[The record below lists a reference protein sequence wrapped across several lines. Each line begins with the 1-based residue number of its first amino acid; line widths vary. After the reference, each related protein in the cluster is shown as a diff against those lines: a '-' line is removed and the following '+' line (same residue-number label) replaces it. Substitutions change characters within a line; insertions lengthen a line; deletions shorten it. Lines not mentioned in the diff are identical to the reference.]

1 MASETEDLVAALRG
15 SLVDNERLRRQNKRF
30 MASLREPIAIVGIGC
45 RFPAGVRSPEDFW
58 QLLVSGTDAVTGFP
72 ADRGWD
78 TAMLGAL
85 GLDDGSPAAQGGF
98 VHDAGDFDPAFFGI
112 SPREALAMDPQQR
125 LLLETSWEALERAGI
140 EPRSLRGSRTGVFAG
155 GSFLGYG
162 TGLEGSG
169 SEGYLL
175 TGTAASVISG
185 RVSYTLGLEGPAVTV
200 DTACSSSL
208 VALHLAVQSLRSG
221 ECSLALA
228 GGVTVMATPGSFIG
242 FALQQGLASDGR
254 CRSFGAGANGTGWG
268 EGAAVLVV
276 ERLSDARRNGH
287 PVLAVVRGSAVNQ
300 DGASNGLSA
309 PNGPS
314 QQRVIRAALASAQ
327 LTAADVDVVEAHGTG
342 TVLGDPI
349 EAQALLA
356 TYGQDRPEDRPVWL
370 GSVKSNIAHTQSAAG
385 AAGVIKMVLA
395 LRNGLLPESLH
406 AGEPSPHVDWSAG
419 HARLLTEA
427 VPWPAGATPR
437 RAGVSAFGISGT
449 NAHVVIEEAP
459 PAGEAPKEP
468 ADRTP
473 VLTGIP
479 PVWLVSGHTEAALAA
494 QAGRLAAV
502 AGGSDPVDVAW
513 SLATTRSVLD
523 HRAVVTEELLDGV
536 AALAAGRS
544 HPGVFSG
551 QARPGRVGF
560 VFAGQGAQRAG
571 MSAELY
577 AASPVFAE
585 VYDQA
590 IGLIEAELGVPIRDA
605 APDVADQTLYAQTG
619 LFALEVGLVALLKA
633 AGITPD
639 VVAGHSVGE
648 IAAAHAAGVLTLEHA
663 CRLVAA
669 RARLMQDLPP
679 GGAMA
684 AIEAG
689 EDEIDLEHVSLAA
702 VNGPRSVV
710 VSGDQ
715 DAVDAVVEEWR
726 AKGRRVRRLRVSH
739 AFHSARMD
747 PVLTELGQVA
757 AGLAHARP
765 LVPWAS
771 TSSGELVTA
780 PEPGYWPEQ
789 ARGAVRFADAVTT
802 MAGLGVTVF
811 VEIGPDGTLSAM
823 GSLTQDAPFVPML
836 NPALPAGRAV
846 LTGLAEAHVRG
857 VAVDWAAVLPT
868 GRRVDLPTYA
878 FQHQRFWP
886 VPGPVAAAPGSETEA
901 RFWAAVEC
909 GDVAGLSDALMVD
922 ADRPFGEV
930 LPVLASWRRREREE
944 ARASDVR
951 YRVSWTPVADPEP
964 PVPDRPWLV
973 VTGPTG
979 AGLADACAGALGAT
993 VVAAGD
999 LTREALAA
1007 LLPASPIA
1015 GVLSLLALEE
1025 EPLPG
1030 HPRLPAGL
1038 AGTVA
1043 LIQALGDAGAGAP
1056 LWLATR
1062 GAVAAGPGDAV
1073 TRPVQAH
1080 VLGVGRVAA
1089 MENPDRWGGL
1099 VDLPETFDA
1108 RTGARLAG
1116 VLAGCG
1122 EDQVAIRAAGVRA
1135 RRLVRAPRTAG
1146 ETDVP
1151 ERLARGTVLVTGG
1164 TGALGGHTGDW
1175 LAGRGAARVVLQS
1188 RSGPEARGAAG
1199 LAARL
1204 ASKGTAVA
1212 VVSGDVA
1219 RKDDV
1224 AGLLTWIAA
1233 DGPALSGVV
1242 HTAGVLDD
1250 GVLDRMTP
1258 GRLERVLAAKAAGA
1272 AHLDELTAGLDLAA
1286 FVLFSSAAATFGGG
1300 GQGNYAAA
1308 NAYLDAL
1315 AEHRR
1320 ARGLAA
1326 TSLAWGAWAGGGMAA
1341 SDDTVRHR
1349 VGSGPTRA
1357 LDPGLALQVM
1367 GQAIE
1372 GGESTL
1378 TVSDMDWAAIAAGLT
1393 DPGQAP
1399 LLRDLPDVRA
1409 LVPAGAAAAR
1419 PAGDLAA
1426 RLTGRPAAEQH
1437 DVITALVRAEAAA
1450 VLHHPSPDTIEAD
1463 RAFGD
1468 LGFDSLT
1475 AVELRNR
1482 LSALAGV
1489 RLPATL
1495 IFDYPTPDRLARHL
1509 RAELLGEAADRPAAA
1524 PIAVA
1529 DGEPIAIVGMGCRLP
1544 GGVNGP
1550 DQLWDLLVSGADA
1563 VSGFPANRGWGTE
1576 TGRGGFVYDAGD
1588 FDPAFFGISPR
1599 EALAMDPQ
1607 QRMLLEVSWEALE
1620 RAGIEPRSLRGSQ
1633 TGVFAGGTP
1642 TGYGAGLEGSGSE
1655 SFLLTGTAGAVLAG
1669 RVSYALG
1676 LEGPSATVDTAC
1688 SSSLV
1693 TLHLAAQALRAGECS
1708 LALASGVTVLATP
1721 APFAAFAQQQG
1732 LASDG
1737 RCKSFGAG
1745 ADGTGWAEGVG
1756 VLVLERLSDA
1766 RRNGH
1771 PVLALVRGS
1780 AVNQDGASNGLTAPN
1795 GPSQQRVIRAAL
1807 AAARLSAADV
1817 DVVEAHGTGTVL
1829 GDPIEAQAL
1838 LATYG
1843 QDRPSDRPL
1852 LLGSVK
1858 SNIAHTQAAAG
1869 AAGVIKMVLALRHG
1883 LLPATLH
1890 AGEPSPHVD
1899 WDAGD
1904 IRLLTEPEPW
1914 PEGER
1919 PRRAGVSAFGI
1930 SGTNAHVIIE
1940 EPPPAADAPAA
1951 PARVPV
1957 LPAGPP
1963 VWLVSAR
1970 SAKGLAAQAGRLAAH
1985 VAARPDL
1992 DPADV
1997 AWSLVTTRSA
2007 FEHRAAVLADHASG
2021 LDSVATGRSAS
2032 RVVTGE
2038 VPAGRLGR
2046 IGFVFAGQGAQR
2058 AGMSA
2063 ELYAASPV
2071 FAEVYDEAIGLIEAE
2086 LGVPIRD
2093 AAADVADQTLY
2104 AQTGLFALEVGLVAL
2119 LKAAGITPDVV
2130 AGHSVGE
2137 LAAAHAAG
2145 VLTLED
2151 ACRLVAARARLMQDL
2166 PPGGAMAA
2174 IEAGEDE
2181 IDLANVSLAAVN
2193 GPRSVV
2199 VSGDED
2205 AVDAVVDE
2213 WRTKG
2218 RRVRR
2223 LRVSHAFHSARMDPV
2238 LAELGQVAA
2247 RLEHAPP
2254 ALTWVGALSGEQL
2267 PAPDAGYW
2275 AAQARRPVRFA
2286 DALTTMAAQG
2296 VTVFVEIGP
2305 DGTLSAMGGA
2315 VLDGD
2320 AHFVPVLNPALPAA
2334 EAVLTGLAK
2343 AYVRGVRV
2351 DWPAVLPAGRRAD
2364 LPTYAFQHQWFWPEH
2379 PMTAGPPETGGG
2391 TAAEARFWAA
2401 VEHGDLTGLAGALDV
2416 DAGRP
2421 FSEVVPVLA
2430 SWRRRDRE
2438 AAAVAD
2444 WRYRVAWEPVADPGP
2459 AALTGTW
2466 LIVTGAAGRALA
2478 ARCARAL
2485 TGRGAD
2491 PIEVVAA
2498 EGDADRASLAALLA
2512 PHRTVA
2518 VAGVVSLLALEDAA
2532 LPGLPPVSAG
2542 LAATQGLIQ
2551 VLGDAGV
2558 DAPLWVLTRSAVA
2571 AWPGDGVPDPVQ
2583 AQIWG
2588 LGRVAALEHPDRW
2601 GGLADLPPEP
2611 AERDLARLAGML
2623 AERGEDQV
2631 AIRGSGITARRLV
2644 RDPWPGGGTR
2654 WEPRGTVLVTGG
2666 TGAIG
2671 GRVARWSA
2679 GRGAARV
2686 VLSSRSGP
2694 AAEGAAR
2701 LAAQLAEAGTR
2712 AEVIACDVAERTETA
2727 GLLARIAAGGPPLTS
2742 VFHTAGGERGG
2753 ALESGGHHDLAAML
2767 APKAAGATHLDELTT
2782 GLDLDAF
2789 VLFSSIAA
2797 VWGGGHQSAYAAAN
2811 AHLDGLA
2818 ANRRARG
2825 LAATSVSWGLWGGGG
2840 LGSRDAGTGAQMARR
2855 GVRTMDPDRAVAALA
2870 AALDAGDE
2878 LVTVADID
2886 WDTFVPVFTL
2896 RRPSPLLG
2904 ALAREVPA
2912 GVPAPATTLGPLGE
2926 RLAAVPAA
2934 EQDRIL
2940 TELVLAETAAVLGY
2954 DPAEAAEVVQ
2964 PGRAFRDLGFDSLAA
2979 VELRDRLNA
2988 ATGRSLPATLVFDH
3002 PNPQEAV
3009 RFLRAELLGVVPET
3023 PAEVTAA
3030 PADAADPVV
3039 VVGLGCRFPG
3049 GVRRPEDFWDLLV
3062 SGADAVGA
3070 FPADRG
3076 WGLTAGE
3083 GGFVYDAAGFDAGFF
3098 GISPR
3103 EALAMD
3109 PQQRMLLETAWE
3121 ALEDA
3126 GIDPESLR
3134 GSRTGVFAGASAS
3147 GYGLGAAGEGTEGFL
3162 MTGNAMSVIS
3172 GRVSYTLGLEGP
3184 AVTVDTACSSSLVA
3198 LHLAVQSLRSGE
3210 CSLALAGGV
3219 AVMATPAAF
3228 AEFAV
3233 QQGLAGDGRCKSFA
3247 AGADGTGWGEGAGVL
3262 VVERLSDARRNGHPV
3277 LAVVRGSAVNQD
3289 GASNG
3294 LTAPNGPSQQRVIRA
3309 ALANAG
3315 VTAADVDAVEAHG
3328 TGTVLGDPIEAQ
3340 AVLAAY
3346 GRDRDRPLWLGSV
3359 KSNIAHTQAAAGAA
3373 GVIKMVL
3380 ALRHDLLPATL
3391 HADVPTPHVD
3401 WSAGDVRLLTEPV
3414 AWKANGRARRAGVS
3428 AFGISGTNAH
3438 VIIEEPPPA
3447 PEPAPREPADPV
3459 LAGGPA
3465 VWPLSARTADGLTA
3479 QAARLAAH
3487 VRARPDL
3494 GAADLGW
3501 SLATTRSAFGHR
3513 AVALGGDR
3521 AELLAGLSALEARRP
3536 APGVV
3541 SGTPSDAGRVGF
3553 VFAGQG
3559 AQRAGMGR
3567 DLHAASPVF
3576 ARAFDRACA
3585 LLEVMLGLPIADVVL
3600 GRAADDRADQT
3611 VYAQTG
3617 LFAVQTGLLALLA
3630 DAGVVPDAVAGHS
3643 VGEIAAA
3650 HAAGVLTLEDACA
3663 LVAVRARLMQA
3674 LPTGGAMAAVE
3685 AGEHEI
3691 DLENVSLAAVN
3702 GPSSV
3707 VVSGDEDAVE
3717 AVVDE
3722 WRAKGRRVRRLRV
3735 SHAFHSAH
3743 MDPILAELGELA
3755 AKLRHA
3761 APSVPWI
3768 GALHGAPVTDPGP
3781 DYWTGQARRPVR
3793 FADAVAAMAE
3803 RGVRTVVEVGP
3814 DATLSAMGLAPEFVP
3829 LLRPGA
3835 DAPASVTAALA
3846 RLHVRGVPVDWT
3858 RVRPAAS
3865 RVDLPTY
3872 AFRRTPYW
3880 LLPQPVTPAA
3890 PSWRYR
3896 VAWTPLPEPA
3906 PAAPGG
3912 AWLVVAPAS
3921 GAAGDLVADCVH
3933 ALSAG
3938 GAEVTVAEVAAGELD
3953 RAALAARGL
3962 PPGLSGVVSL
3972 LALDETPLP
3981 GSPVTAGLAGT
3992 LGLAQA
3998 LADAGVRVPL
4008 WTLTRESPLQAQV
4021 WGLGRVIALE
4031 HPDQWGGLV
4040 ALPDR
4045 LDERAG
4051 ARLRAVLAA
4060 RGEDQ
4065 VAIRDAGLLGR
4076 RMVPAG
4082 PAAEGTPWRPRGT
4095 VLVTGGTG
4103 SIGSRVARW
4112 ATGRDARHVVLT
4124 SRSGP
4129 AAPGAA
4135 ALAADLAALGT
4146 SVDVLACDGADRA
4159 QLTGVLARI
4168 PDLSSVFHAA
4178 GVSLDRPVRDLTTD
4192 DLAHVLGPKAVAA
4205 SLLDELTADLDAFV
4219 LFSSG
4224 SATWGSGLLAG
4235 YGAANAHLDGL
4246 AADRRA
4252 RGLAATS
4259 VAWGVWGGD
4268 GMGAGEAAVQM
4279 ARMGVRAMDPDRAIG
4294 HLAEALDGDDG
4305 LVTVA
4310 DIDWERFVPV
4320 FTLRRP
4326 SPLVGGVP
4334 EAARALRETPAAS
4347 RDESPLAHRLA
4358 AAPPA
4363 EHDRILADLVR
4374 AEAAAVLG
4382 HDSPEAVDPDLGFIE
4397 QGFHSLTA
4405 IEFRDALNAAT
4416 GLRLP
4421 GSLVFDHATPGLL
4434 ARHLRA
4440 ELAVAAPAAEPGT
4453 SLSGLYAEAARTGR
4467 SAEAVR
4473 LITGLAAFR
4482 PTFHGPGDAG
4492 PPPAALH
4499 VARGPGAPGLVFLT
4513 SFFGRSGVR
4522 EYARI
4527 AAGFQGVRD
4536 VTVLR
4541 EPGFLGGEPLPA
4553 DVEALV
4559 DVLAGQLPGGPFVL
4573 AGHSTGGL
4581 VAYAL
4586 ATRLEKAGRAPEG
4599 IVLLDTPAVG
4609 PDGFSGEWPGFLDT
4623 TLALTADYAKD
4634 DTWLTATV
4642 HYLSLRWQD
4651 LPATAI
4657 PILHLRAADT
4667 PDGFPVVAPPDAA
4680 FFTSPAVVADV
4691 PGDHFSMMGDHAES
4705 TAEAI
4710 NQWLTD
4716 L

>member
-1 MASETEDLVAALRG
+1 MASEKEDLVAALRG

-45 RFPAGVRSPEDFW
+45 RFPAGVRGPEDFW
-58 QLLVSGTDAVTGFP
+58 ELLASGTDAVSAFP
-72 ADRGWD
+72 TDRGWD

-85 GLDDGSPAAQGGF
+85 GLDGATSSAAQGGF
-98 VHDAGDFDPAFFGI
+98 IHDAGDFDPAFFGI

-125 LLLETSWEALERAGI
+125 LLLEVSWEALERAGI

-185 RVSYTLGLEGPAVTV
+185 RVSYSLGLEGPAVTV

-208 VALHLAVQSLRSG
+208 VAMHLAVQSLRSG
-221 ECSLALA
+221 ESSLALA

-254 CRSFGAGANGTGWG
+254 CKSFGAGANGTGWG
-268 EGAAVLVV
+268 EGAAVLVL
-276 ERLSDARRNGH
+276 ERLSDARKNGH
-287 PVLAVVRGSAVNQ
+287 QVLAVVRGSAVNQ

-314 QQRVIRAALASAQ
+314 QQRVIRAALESAR

-385 AAGVIKMVLA
+385 VAGVIKMVLA
-395 LRNGLLPESLH
+395 LRHDLLPESLH
-406 AGEPSPHVDWSAG
+406 ADEPSPHVDWSAG
-419 HARLLTEA
+419 NARLLTEP
-427 VPWPAGATPR
+427 VPWPSTGEPR

-449 NAHVVIEEAP
+449 NAHVIIEEAP
-459 PAGEAPKEP
+459 PLDDDAPTAEHL
-468 ADRTP
+468 P
-473 VLTGIP
+473 VLTGTS
-479 PVWLVSGHTEAALAA
+479 PVWLVSGHTETALAA
-494 QAGRLAAV
+494 QAGRLARAS
-502 AGGSDPVDVAW
+502 ATLDPVDVAW
-513 SLATTRSVLD
+513 SLATTRATLD
-523 HRAVVTEELLDGV
+523 HRAVVLGAPLAGV
-536 AALAAGRS
+536 TALAEGRS
-544 HPGVFSG
+544 SADVISG
-551 QARPGRVGF
+551 QAREGRVGF

-571 MSAELY
+571 MSRELY
-577 AASPVFAE
+577 AASPVFAAA
-585 VYDQA
+585 YDRA
-590 IGLIEAELGVPIRDA
+590 ADLIEAELGLPIRDVG
-605 APDVADQTLYAQTG
+605 PDLADQTLYAQTG
-619 LFALEVGLVALLKA
+619 LFAIEVGLVALLKA
-633 AGITPD
+633 AGVVPD

-648 IAAAHAAGVLTLEHA
+648 IAAAHATGVLSLEDA

-669 RARLMQDLPP
+669 RARLMQNLPP

-684 AIEAG
+684 AIEAS
-689 EDEIDLEHVSLAA
+689 EDEIDLENVSLAA
-702 VNGPRSVV
+702 VNGPTSVV
-710 VSGDQ
+710 VSGDE
-715 DAVDAVVEEWR
+715 DAVDAVVESWR
-726 AKGRRVRRLRVSH
+726 SRGRRVRRLRVSH

-747 PVLTELGQVA
+747 PVLDDLGRVA
-757 AGLAHARP
+757 AGLTYAAP
-765 LVPWAS
+765 TVPWAS
-771 TSSGELVTA
+771 TSTGELMTA
-780 PEPGYWPEQ
+780 PEPGYWPGQ
-789 ARGAVRFADAVTT
+789 ARGPVRFADAVTT

-823 GSLTQDAPFVPML
+823 GGAVLDAHFVPML
-836 NPALPAGRAV
+836 NPALPAREAV
-846 LTGLAEAHVRG
+846 LTGLAQAHVLG
-857 VAVDWAAVLPT
+857 VTVDWAAVLPA

-878 FQHQRFWP
+878 FQYQRFWP
-886 VPGPVAAAPGSETEA
+886 VPGPAAVSSGSAMEA
-901 RFWAAVEC
+901 QFWAAVER
-909 GDVAGLSDALMVD
+909 GDVAGLSGALEVD
-922 ADRPFGEV
+922 ADRPFGDV

-944 ARASDVR
+944 ARSADVR
-951 YRVSWTPVADPEP
+951 YRISWVPIPDPEP
-964 PVPDRPWLV
+964 SRPIGPWLV
-973 VTGPTG
+973 VTGP
-979 AGLADACAGALGAT
+979 AGTELAGRCAEVLGAT
-993 VVAAGD
+993 VVVAGD
-999 LTREALAA
+999 DVSREALRE
-1007 LLPASPIA
+1007 LLPNTPLA
-1015 GVLSLLALEE
+1015 GVLSLLALDE
-1025 EPLPG
+1025 EPLAG
-1030 HPRLPAGL
+1030 HPGVPVGL
-1038 AGTVA
+1038 AGSVG
-1043 LIQALGDAGAGAP
+1043 LIQALGDAGIGAP
-1056 LWLATR
+1056 LWMVTR
-1062 GAVAAGPGDAV
+1062 GAVSVGADDAL

-1080 VLGVGRVAA
+1080 VLGIGRVAA

-1099 VDLPETFDA
+1099 IDLPETFDS

-1122 EDQVAIRAAGVRA
+1122 EDQVAIRAAGIRA
-1135 RRLVRAPRTAG
+1135 RRLVRAPRGIGGSAQV
-1146 ETDVP
+1146 VP
-1151 ERLARGTVLVTGG
+1151 ETVLVTGG
-1164 TGALGGHTGDW
+1164 TGALGRHTGAW
-1175 LAGRGAARVVLQS
+1175 LAGRGAARVVLWS
-1188 RSGPEARGAAG
+1188 RSGPGAAG
-1199 LAARL
+1199 AANQAARL
-1204 ASKGTAVA
+1204 AEQGTAVA

-1224 AGLLTWIAA
+1224 AGLVRWI
-1233 DGPALSGVV
+1233 GPALTGVV

-1250 GVLDRMTP
+1250 GVLDRMSP
-1258 GRLERVLAAKAAGA
+1258 ARLEGVLAAKAGGA
-1272 AHLDELTAGLDLAA
+1272 AHLDELTAGLDLSA

-1308 NAYLDAL
+1308 NAFLDAL
-1315 AEHRR
+1315 AENRR

-1357 LDPGLALQVM
+1357 LDPDVALQVM
-1367 GQAIE
+1367 GQALD
-1372 GGESTL
+1372 GGEATL
-1378 TVSDMDWAAIAAGLT
+1378 TVSDMDWAQIAGGLT
-1393 DPGQAP
+1393 DPDQAP

-1409 LVPAGAAAAR
+1409 LVQVGAVAAR
-1419 PAGDLAA
+1419 PVGELAA
-1426 RLTGRPAAEQH
+1426 RLTGRPAADQH
-1437 DVITALVRAEAAA
+1437 DIITGVVRAEAAA

-1482 LSALAGV
+1482 LSAIAGV

-1495 IFDYPTPDRLARHL
+1495 IFDYPTPDQLARHL
-1509 RAELLGEAADRPAAA
+1509 RAELLGDEADVPAAPAA
-1524 PIAVA
+1524 PIAGT
-1529 DGEPIAIVGMGCRLP
+1529 DDDPIAIVGMGCRLP
-1544 GGVNGP
+1544 GGVNSP
-1550 DQLWDLLVSGADA
+1550 DQLWELLVSGTDA
-1563 VSGFPANRGWGTE
+1563 VSGFPTNRGWGTE
-1576 TGRGGFVYDAGD
+1576 SSAGQGGFVYGAGD
-1588 FDPAFFGISPR
+1588 FDPAFFGIGPR

-1721 APFAAFAQQQG
+1721 APFAAFALQQG

-1737 RCKSFGAG
+1737 RCKSFGAD

-1807 AAARLSAADV
+1807 ASARLTAADV

-1843 QDRPSDRPL
+1843 QNRPEGRPL

-1869 AAGVIKMVLALRHG
+1869 AAGVIKMVLSLRHG
-1883 LLPATLH
+1883 LLPVSLH
-1890 AGEPSPHVD
+1890 AAEPSPHVD

-1904 IRLLTEPEPW
+1904 IRLLTEQESW
-1914 PEGER
+1914 PAGDR

-1940 EPPPAADAPAA
+1940 EAPPAPETVESN
-1951 PARVPV
+1951 VPV
-1957 LPAGPP
+1957 LAEGPP
-1963 VWLVSAR
+1963 VLLVSGR
-1970 SAKGLAAQAGRLAAH
+1970 SAKSLAAQAGRLAAH
-1985 VAARPDL
+1985 LSARPEL

-1997 AWSLVTTRSA
+1997 AWSLVTTRST
-2007 FEHRAAVLADHASG
+2007 FEHRAAVLGDD
-2021 LDSVATGRSAS
+2021 LDSLATGRPAS

-2038 VPAGRLGR
+2038 VPAGRPGR
-2046 IGFVFAGQGAQR
+2046 VGFVFAGQGAQR
-2058 AGMSA
+2058 AGMA
-2063 ELYAASPV
+2063 RELYAASPV
-2071 FAEVYDEAIGLIEAE
+2071 FAAAYDRAADLIEAE
-2086 LGVPIRD
+2086 LGLPIRD
-2093 AAADVADQTLY
+2093 AGPDVADQTLY
-2104 AQTGLFALEVGLVAL
+2104 AQTGLFAVEVGLVAL
-2119 LKAAGITPDVV
+2119 LKAAGVVPDVV

-2137 LAAAHAAG
+2137 IAAAHAAG

-2174 IEAGEDE
+2174 IEASEDE
-2181 IDLANVSLAAVN
+2181 IDLEHVSLAAVN
-2193 GPRSVV
+2193 GPTSVV

-2205 AVDAVVDE
+2205 AVDAVVE
-2213 WRTKG
+2213 SWRLKD

-2223 LRVSHAFHSARMDPV
+2223 LRVSHAFHSARMDPI
-2238 LAELGQVAA
+2238 LTDLGEVAA
-2247 RLEHAPP
+2247 QLRHSAP
-2254 ALTWVGALSGEQL
+2254 ATTWIGALSGEQL
-2267 PAPDAGYW
+2267 AAPDAGYW
-2275 AAQARRPVRFA
+2275 ARQARRPVRYA
-2286 DALTTMAAQG
+2286 DAITTMAAQG

-2305 DGTLSAMGGA
+2305 DGTLSAMGRA
-2315 VLDGD
+2315 VLD
-2320 AHFVPVLNPALPAA
+2320 AHFVPMLNPALPAA
-2334 EAVLTGLAK
+2334 EAVLTGLAH
-2343 AYVRGVRV
+2343 AHVRGVKV
-2351 DWPAVLPAGRRAD
+2351 DWQAVLPAGRRTE
-2364 LPTYAFQHQWFWPEH
+2364 LPTYAFQHQWFWPQE
-2379 PMTAGPPETGGG
+2379 TAAKLETGGG
-2391 TAAEARFWAA
+2391 TEAEARFWAA

-2416 DAGRP
+2416 DAQRP
-2421 FSEVVPVLA
+2421 FSEVVPLLA

-2438 AAAVAD
+2438 ASAVAD
-2444 WRYRVAWEPVADPGP
+2444 WRYRVSWEPIADPEP
-2459 AALTGTW
+2459 VALTGTW
-2466 LIVTGAAGRALA
+2466 LVVTGAAGLGRADA
-2478 ARCARAL
+2478 CVRAL
-2485 TGRGAD
+2485 TGRGATV
-2491 PIEVVAA
+2491 IQVVAGA
-2498 EGDADRASLAALLA
+2498 GDVDRESLGALLGG
-2512 PHRTVA
+2512 HRSTA
-2518 VAGVVSLLALEDAA
+2518 FSGVLSLLALEEAP
-2532 LPGLPPVSAG
+2532 LPGHPSVPSG

-2558 DAPLWVLTRSAVA
+2558 GAPLWVVTGAVT
-2571 AWPGDGVPDPVQ
+2571 DPVQ
-2583 AQIWG
+2583 AQVWG

-2601 GGLADLPPEP
+2601 GGLVDVPEELT
-2611 AERDLARLAGML
+2611 ERDVARLGAVLAGC
-2623 AERGEDQV
+2623 GEDQV

-2644 RDPWPGGGTR
+2644 RSARPTGDRR
-2654 WEPRGTVLVTGG
+2654 WEPHGTVLVTGG

-2671 GRVARWSA
+2671 GRVARWLP
-2679 GRGAARV
+2679 GRGAQHV
-2686 VLSSRSGP
+2686 VISSRSGP
-2694 AAEGAAR
+2694 AARGAAR
-2701 LAAQLAEAGTR
+2701 LAAELAEAGTR
-2712 AEVIACDVAERTETA
+2712 AEVIACDTAERAETA
-2727 GLLARIAAGGPPLTS
+2727 GLLARIGTPLTS
-2742 VFHTAGGERGG
+2742 IFHTAGTEKGN
-2753 ALESGGHHDLAAML
+2753 ALETGGPHDLAAML
-2767 APKAAGATHLDELTT
+2767 APKAAGATHLDELTA

-2797 VWGGGHQSAYAAAN
+2797 IWGSGHQSAYAAAN

-2818 ANRRARG
+2818 ENRRARG
-2825 LAATSVSWGLWGGGG
+2825 LTATSVSWGLWGGGG
-2840 LGSRDAGTGAQMARR
+2840 LGSRDAATGAQMARR
-2855 GVRTMDPDRAVAALA
+2855 GVRTMDPDRAIAALA
-2870 AALDAGDE
+2870 ATLDADE
-2878 LVTVADID
+2878 GVVTVADID
-2886 WDTFVPVFTL
+2886 WETFVPVFTL
-2896 RRPSPLLG
+2896 RRPSPLIAGLTE
-2904 ALAREVPA
+2904 AAVPA
-2912 GVPAPATTLGPLGE
+2912 VVTATARGPLGE
-2926 RLAAVPAA
+2926 RLSGVPPL
-2934 EQDRIL
+2934 EQERIL

-2964 PGRAFRDLGFDSLAA
+2964 PGRAFRDLGFDSLSA

-2988 ATGRSLPATLVFDH
+2988 ATGLTLPATLVFDH
-3002 PNPQEAV
+3002 PSPREAV
-3009 RFLRAELLGVVPET
+3009 LLLRGELLGVLPEVR
-3023 PAEVTAA
+3023 AEVAA
-3030 PADAADPVV
+3030 GPVDAADPVV
-3039 VVGLGCRFPG
+3039 VVGMGCRFPG
-3049 GVRRPEDFWDLLV
+3049 GVRRPEDFWELLV
-3062 SGADAVGA
+3062 SGTDAVAG

-3076 WGLTAGE
+3076 WDLSAGE
-3083 GGFVYDAAGFDAGFF
+3083 GGFVYDAAEFDAGFF

-3109 PQQRMLLETAWE
+3109 PQQRMLLEVSWE
-3121 ALEDA
+3121 ALEQA

-3134 GSRTGVFAGASAS
+3134 GSRTGVFSGASAS
-3147 GYGLGAAGEGTEGFL
+3147 GYGLGAAAEGTEGFM

-3172 GRVSYTLGLEGP
+3172 GRVSYSLGLEGP

-3198 LHLAVQSLRSGE
+3198 LHLAVQSLRAGE

-3233 QQGLAGDGRCKSFA
+3233 QQGLAGDGRCKSFG

-3315 VTAADVDAVEAHG
+3315 MLPADVDVVEAHG

-3346 GRDRDRPLWLGSV
+3346 GQDRERPLWLGSV

-3380 ALRHDLLPATL
+3380 ALRNDLLPATL
-3391 HADVPTPHVD
+3391 HADVPSPHVD

-3414 AWKANGRARRAGVS
+3414 AWKANGRVRRAGVS

-3438 VIIEEPPPA
+3438 VIIEEA
-3447 PEPAPREPADPV
+3447 PSSSDAVASDVPV
-3459 LAGGPA
+3459 LTGGPS
-3465 VWPLSARTADGLTA
+3465 VWPLSGRTADGLAA
-3479 QAARLAAH
+3479 QASRLAAH
-3487 VRARPDL
+3487 VRTRRDL
-3494 GAADLGW
+3494 GTSDVGW

-3521 AELLAGLSALEARRP
+3521 DELLAGLSAIEGGRTSP
-3536 APGVV
+3536 SVV
-3541 SGTPSDAGRVGF
+3541 AGTSAGGGRVGF

-3567 DLHAASPVF
+3567 ELYAASPVF
-3576 ARAFDRACA
+3576 ARSFDQAAA
-3585 LLEVMLGLPIADVVL
+3585 LLEVMLGLSIRDVVL
-3600 GRAADDRADQT
+3600 GREADERADQT

-3617 LFAVQTGLLALLA
+3617 LFAVQAGLLALLA

-3650 HAAGVLTLEDACA
+3650 YAAGVLTLENACA
-3663 LVAVRARLMQA
+3663 LVAVRARLMQSLA
-3674 LPTGGAMAAVE
+3674 PGGAMAAIE
-3685 AGEHEI
+3685 ASEDEI
-3691 DLENVSLAAVN
+3691 DLEHVSLAAVN
-3702 GPSSV
+3702 GSTSV
-3707 VVSGDEDAVE
+3707 VVSGDADAVD
-3717 AVVDE
+3717 AVME
-3722 WRAKGRRVRRLRV
+3722 SWRLKNRRVRRLRV
-3735 SHAFHSAH
+3735 SHAFHSPH
-3743 MDPILAELGELA
+3743 MDPMLAELGEVA
-3755 AKLRHA
+3755 ARLRHS
-3761 APSVPWI
+3761 APATTWI
-3768 GALHGAPVTDPGP
+3768 GALHGTPVTDPGP
-3781 DYWTGQARRPVR
+3781 GYWTDQARHPVR
-3793 FADAVAAMAE
+3793 FADAVTTMAAQ
-3803 RGVRTVVEVGP
+3803 GVRTFVEIGP
-3814 DATLSAMGLAPEFVP
+3814 DTTLSALGAAALTQEAAFISM
-3829 LLRPGA
+3829 LRPDQ
-3835 DAPASVTAALA
+3835 DAPAAVTAALA

-3858 RVRPAAS
+3858 RVLPAGTH
-3865 RVDLPTY
+3865 VDLPTY
-3872 AFRRTPYW
+3872 AFQRRPYW
-3880 LLPQPVTPAA
+3880 LLPERVEPPT

-3896 VAWTPLPEPA
+3896 VTWAPLPDTEPA
-3906 PAAPGG
+3906 ALHGM
-3912 AWLVVAPAS
+3912 WLVVVPAAH
-3921 GAAGDLVADCVH
+3921 AAGDIANGCVN
-3933 ALSAG
+3933 AMIAA
-3938 GAEVTVAEVAAGELD
+3938 GAEVTVVEVTPDELD
-3953 RAALAARGL
+3953 RTSLAAKGL
-3962 PPGLSGVVSL
+3962 PAGVTGVVSL

-3992 LGLAQA
+3992 LALAQA
-3998 LADAGVRVPL
+3998 LTDAGVGVPL
-4008 WTLTRESPLQAQV
+4008 WVLTQESPLQSQIQ
-4021 WGLGRVIALE
+4021 GLGRVVALE
-4031 HPDQWGGLV
+4031 HPDQWGGLID
-4040 ALPDR
+4040 LPEVV
-4045 LDERAG
+4045 DERTG
-4051 ARLRAVLAA
+4051 ARLCAVLAG

-4065 VAIRDAGLLGR
+4065 VAIRSAGVLAR

-4082 PAAEGTPWRPRGT
+4082 PSPEGEPWHPRGT
-4095 VLVTGGTG
+4095 ALVTGGTG
-4103 SIGSRVARW
+4103 SIGARVARW
-4112 ATGRDARHVVLT
+4112 VAGRGARRVVLT

-4129 AAPGAA
+4129 AAPGVAR
-4135 ALAADLAALGT
+4135 LAADLAALGT
-4146 SVDVLACDGADRA
+4146 TVEVFACDGADRA
-4159 QLTGVLARI
+4159 DLTGVLARI
-4168 PDLSSVFHAA
+4168 PGLSSVFHAA
-4178 GVSLDRPVRDLTTD
+4178 GVSLDRTVRDLGVE
-4192 DLAHVLGPKAVAA
+4192 DLAHVLGPKAVGAD
-4205 SLLDELTADLDAFV
+4205 LLDELTTDLDAFV

-4235 YGAANAHLDGL
+4235 YAAANAHLDGL
-4246 AADRRA
+4246 AARRRA
-4252 RGLAATS
+4252 QGLVATS

-4279 ARMGVRAMDPDRAIG
+4279 ERMGVRPMDPDLAIG
-4294 HLAEALDGDDG
+4294 HLAEAIDGDEG
-4305 LVTVA
+4305 LLTVA
-4310 DIDWERFVPV
+4310 DIDWARFAPI

-4326 SPLVGGVP
+4326 SPLIG
-4334 EAARALRETPAAS
+4334 ERIPAAPAQAAVDGS
-4347 RDESPLAHRLA
+4347 LARRLA
-4358 AAPPA
+4358 ASSSA
-4363 EHDRILADLVR
+4363 EQDRILADLVR
-4374 AEAAAVLG
+4374 AEAATVLG
-4382 HDSPEAVDPDLGFIE
+4382 HDSPDAIDMDLGFIE

-4405 IEFRDALNAAT
+4405 IEFRDTLNALT

-4421 GSLVFDHATPGLL
+4421 GSIVFDHATPALL
-4434 ARHLRA
+4434 ARHLRT
-4440 ELAVAAPAAEPGT
+4440 ELAVTAPAADPGT
-4453 SLSGLYAEAARTGR
+4453 SLSGLYAEAARAGR
-4467 SAEAVR
+4467 SAEAVK
-4473 LITGLAAFR
+4473 LITGLATFR
-4482 PTFHGPGDAG
+4482 PTFHGPADAG
-4492 PPPAALH
+4492 TPPDALH
-4499 VARGPGAPGLVFLT
+4499 VARGPAAPGLVFLT

-4527 AAGFQGVRD
+4527 AGGFQGVRD

-4541 EPGFLGGEPLPA
+4541 EPGFLGTEPLPA

-4559 DVLAGQLPGGPFVL
+4559 AVLAGQLPDGPFAL

-4586 ATRLEKAGRAPEG
+4586 ATHLEKEGRAPEG

-4642 HYLSLRWQD
+4642 HYLDLRWQD
-4651 LPATAI
+4651 LPPTAT
-4657 PILHLRAADT
+4657 PLLHLRAADT
-4667 PDGFPVVAPPDAA
+4667 PDGFPVIAPPEAT
-4680 FFTSPAVVADV
+4680 FFSSPTTVVDV
-4691 PGDHFSMMGDHAES
+4691 PGDHFSMMGDHAET
-4705 TAEAI
+4705 TAETI
-4710 NQWLTD
+4710 NQWLAD